1 MPANYSFA
9 SIFYLAFRLAPFI
22 LVSFFALSALINAD
36 IKGIIFI
43 AMILC
48 SAIVTKLIGTTIE
61 RFVRIPEGYAPD
73 VKCQALYIMGETPI
87 SPVLPLNINVIAFV
101 FAYLL
106 YIINITGRVV
116 QNIPTLILFPAFLGY
131 QIYWSSLHRCSP
143 IINSF
148 ISMAIGGLMG
158 WGFSA
163 AVEYSKLPELQ
174 YFTGVKNQDVCKTPS
189 KTKFRCGTKID
200 PGHT

>member
-1 MPANYSFA
+1 MSANYSFA

-48 SAIVTKLIGTTIE
+48 SALVTKLIGASIE
-61 RFVRIPEGYAPD
+61 SFVRIPEGYAPD
-73 VKCQALYIMGETPI
+73 AKCKALYIMGETPI

-106 YIINITGRVV
+106 YIIIITGRIV
-116 QNIPTLILFPAFLGY
+116 QNWPTLLLFPAFMAY
-131 QIYWSSLHRCSP
+131 QIYWSSVHSCSP
-143 IINSF
+143 TINSVV
-148 ISMAIGGLMG
+148 SMVIGGLMG